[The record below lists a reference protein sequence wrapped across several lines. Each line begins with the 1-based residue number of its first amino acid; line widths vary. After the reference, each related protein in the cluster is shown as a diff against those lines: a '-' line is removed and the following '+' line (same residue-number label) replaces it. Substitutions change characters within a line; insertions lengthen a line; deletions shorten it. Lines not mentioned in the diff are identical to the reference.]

1 MPILECSIA
10 PPDEDEQ
17 TSKNDYPAI
26 KYLVFAILFF
36 IVSKFSSLRAGK
48 KSRKRTGIPAENAY
62 SCPNVE
68 RPVIYPHMRPEPFYR
83 NYVAQGTDAWREEQR
98 ACHLD
103 KEIRGP

>member
-36 IVSKFSSLRAGK
+36 TLSRFRSLRAGK
-48 KSRKRTGIPAENAY
+48 KSRKRAGVPADIDNSGGSY
-62 SCPNVE
+62 GK
-68 RPVIYPHMRPEPFYR
+68 
-83 NYVAQGTDAWREEQR
+83 GTSDHPR
-98 ACHLD
+98 
-103 KEIRGP
+103 I